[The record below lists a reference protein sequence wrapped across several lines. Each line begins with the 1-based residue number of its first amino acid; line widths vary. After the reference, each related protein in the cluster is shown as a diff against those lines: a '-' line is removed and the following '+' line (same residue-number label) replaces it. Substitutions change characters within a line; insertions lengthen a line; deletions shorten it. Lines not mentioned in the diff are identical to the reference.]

1 MKRFGHMLLSLL
13 LAAVALAFAFP
24 MAIMLCS
31 SFMGDAELSAVFG
44 SGALRLIPYEATL
57 SGYFNLLFASQTY
70 ISTFWNSLLIAL
82 AIMLSQT
89 FFALVVA
96 FTLAKFRFRGKRLV
110 LYLYVIMMMMPFQV
124 TLLPN
129 YLMARWMNLYNTWW
143 ALLLP
148 GAFTPFSVF
157 LLYQFIRKSLPDEVV
172 EAALLDTS
180 SPFVMLFRIALPN
193 IRPGVLAA
201 AVLAFAD
208 GWNMVEQPMILLRD
222 EWRYPLSLVLSNN
235 SGSLSVS
242 FAGAVLYVLPMVLVY
257 FAVEDELIQGV
268 SRMGV

>member
-1 MKRFGHMLLSLL
+1 MKRLKRALATIL
-13 LAAVALAFAFP
+13 LAAVALAFALP
-24 MAIMLCS
+24 MVIMLCA

-82 AIMLSQT
+82 AITLSQAL
-89 FFALVVA
+89 FALVAA

-172 EAALLDTS
+172 EAA
-180 SPFVMLFRIALPN
+180 A
-193 IRPGVLAA
+193 
-201 AVLAFAD
+201 LAFAD

-222 EWRYPLSLVLSNN
+222 EWRYPLSLVLSNH

-242 FAGAVLYVLPMVLVY
+242 FAGAVLYVLSMVLVY

>member
-1 MKRFGHMLLSLL
+1 MKRLKRALATLL
-13 LAAVALAFAFP
+13 LAAVALAFALP
-24 MAIMLCS
+24 MVIMLCA
-31 SFMGDAELSAVFG
+31 SFMGDAELSVVFG

-82 AIMLSQT
+82 AITLSQAL
-89 FFALVVA
+89 FALVAA

-148 GAFTPFSVF
+148 GAFTPFLVF

-172 EAALLDTS
+172 EAA
-180 SPFVMLFRIALPN
+180 A
-193 IRPGVLAA
+193 
-201 AVLAFAD
+201 LAFAD

-222 EWRYPLSLVLSNN
+222 EWRYPLSLVLSNH